1 MKKLLISL
9 SCCLIMMSLFAC
21 SSKKTEIEDTNKN
34 NTEESKSDINNL
46 FIDIEDIES
55 ITTMRIDIQ
64 YILKTEKH
72 INELMKLLKSTEY
85 TVYDTDT
92 NDKVEAEE
100 PEKTGSSDNGIS
112 LTFAYKDGSKK
123 FLEFSTND
131 EVEVAE
137 YTELSYNPDVRKEN
151 KYTTNAEIWRD
162 VLKLMLKGE
171 MKDLNK
177 K

>member
-1 MKKLLISL
+1 MKKLFISL
-9 SCCLIMMSLFAC
+9 SCFLIMMSLLAC
-21 SSKKTEIEDTNKN
+21 SSKKPEIEDANKN
-34 NTEESKSDINNL
+34 STEESKSNINNL

-55 ITTMRIDIQ
+55 IITMRIDIQ
-64 YILKTEKH
+64 YKLKTEKQ

-85 TVYDTDT
+85 TEYDTDT
-92 NDKVEAEE
+92 NYKLEAEE

-112 LTFAYKDGSKK
+112 LTFAYKDGSKR

-151 KYTTNAEIWRD
+151 KYTTNAEIWHD
-162 VLKLMLKGE
+162 VLKIMLKGE
-171 MKDLNK
+171 MKDLNEK
-177 K
+177 